1 MGILI
6 VHKPAEPATAAWSMT
21 RGTIRSS
28 YPGHSGYPREA
39 GDLYAEPGW
48 AVDSMLDAVRF
59 VGPIY
64 DPCCGTSTIV
74 SRCRARG
81 LVATGSDIQ
90 DLGGNRVRDVFT
102 IQRRLAN
109 VVSNPP
115 FILAE
120 RILRHLLPLVSRQL
134 VLFLRLSFIEAE
146 CRDDLFTQYPP
157 SVILAHK
164 KRVSCPPAVLDG
176 PRDRWGGIVQPA
188 NSGGKMPYAWWIWRA
203 GHVGPTEIRR
213 I

>member
-1 MGILI
+1 
-6 VHKPAEPATAAWSMT
+6 
-21 RGTIRSS
+21 
-28 YPGHSGYPREA
+28 
-39 GDLYAEPGW
+39 
-48 AVDSMLDAVRF
+48 MLDAVRF

-64 DPCCGTSTIV
+64 DLCCGTGTIV

-90 DLGGNRVRDVFT
+90 DHGGNRVRDVFT
-102 IQRRLAN
+102 LQRRLAN

-146 CRDDLFTQYPP
+146 CRMTC
-157 SVILAHK
+157 S
-164 KRVSCPPAVLDG
+164 R
-176 PRDRWGGIVQPA
+176 
-188 NSGGKMPYAWWIWRA
+188 N
-203 GHVGPTEIRR
+203 IR
-213 I
+213 